1 MSADDE
7 PVCTNDCPLAGRSNS
22 ELIRMEATLA
32 RLVDM
37 SYALLDLAAAAQTPR
52 EISSHPLS
60 FLSEVLLRDA
70 KELQEFCCGE
80 PAEAGS

>member
-1 MSADDE
+1 MLPMQADDE

-37 SYALLDLAAAAQTPR
+37 SYALLDLAVAAHKTHQV
-52 EISSHPLS
+52 SSHTLS

-80 PAEAGS
+80 VDA

>member
-1 MSADDE
+1 MLPMQADDE

-52 EISSHPLS
+52 EISSHTLA

-70 KELQEFCCGE
+70 KELQEFCCGD
-80 PAEAGS
+80 